1 MNQQVAQRAHQF
13 LCENS
18 NTVKMFIFFEAVRG
32 VPPYEAYMNTCGM
45 FGSSDYITY
54 QEFEFWFMRFSSREF
69 AMEHDRSEEDPKPRT
84 LMQLPMEI
92 LDKIAKELDL
102 MDRMVLQ
109 KVNQFFRNF
118 IVTWNPGFSYISLI
132 INEDSSTLWLDNY
145 HIQYRDGQVFDG
157 FGIACRV
164 SSEERRTKNVQD
176 CGHVE
181 LAVRDMLRIA
191 EHPKTKLEKL
201 LVDFRI
207 SNREFVNRGVEA
219 LFHSQNY
226 HQIHTKTVEIV
237 THSEMGEMAILPK
250 LKPEPLSVITL
261 DMNGCIRDEYT
272 NGEEQVA
279 RFTAISELDQCKQA
293 DFIELKTERLKSE
306 DFPIERFAD
315 FKAVSLHFKNP
326 NNPFQIS
333 DFLKWRRILLLPT
346 TKLPWF
352 EVKSS
357 GDISRNTFVRKLGKS
372 AIEVKDREGVRHCK
386 IPKTNDYLE
395 VDFSRFG
402 CRDARIVMAKKSYD
416 DVSN

>member
-13 LCENS
+13 LRENS
-18 NTVKMFIFFEAVRG
+18 NTVKIFIFFEAVRD
-32 VPPYEAYMNTCGM
+32 VPPYEAYMNTCRM
-45 FGSSDYITY
+45 FGSSDFITY
-54 QEFEFWFMRFSSREF
+54 QEFEFWFMRFSSGEF
-69 AMEHDRSEEDPKPRT
+69 AMEHDMSEEDPKHRT
-84 LMQLPMEI
+84 LMQLPMKI

-109 KVNQFFRNF
+109 KVNRFFRDF
-118 IVTWNPGFSYISLI
+118 IGTWNPGFAYISLI
-132 INEDSSTLWLDNY
+132 IDEDCSTLWLDNY
-145 HIQYRDGQVFDG
+145 HIQYRDGQDG

-164 SSEERRTKNVQD
+164 STEGRRAKNVQD
-176 CGHVE
+176 CSHVE

-201 LVDFRI
+201 LVEFRI
-207 SNREFVNRGVEA
+207 SNRQFVNRGVEA
-219 LFHSQNY
+219 LFLSQNY
-226 HQIHTKTVEIV
+226 NQIHTKTVEIV

-250 LKPEPLSVITL
+250 LKRDPLSVITL
-261 DMNGCIRDEYT
+261 DMNGCIRDGYT

-293 DFIELKTERLKSE
+293 DLIELKTVKLRSE

-315 FKAVSLHFKNP
+315 FKAVSLLFKNP
-326 NNPFQIS
+326 SNPFQIS
-333 DFLKWRRILLLPT
+333 DFLRWRRILLLPT

-357 GDISRNTFVRKLGKS
+357 GDISRNTFVRKLGKN
-372 AIEVKDREGVRHCK
+372 AIEVEGREGVRHCK